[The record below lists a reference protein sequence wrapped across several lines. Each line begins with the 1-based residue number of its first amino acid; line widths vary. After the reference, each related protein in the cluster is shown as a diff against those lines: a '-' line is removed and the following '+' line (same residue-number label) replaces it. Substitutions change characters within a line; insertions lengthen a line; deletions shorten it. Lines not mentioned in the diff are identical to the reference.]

1 MELPEWLDGE
11 LIFGTDDDRVQTI
24 IDCGDVVRLKH
35 QALAAHASQVDN
47 ADLVGMEDDLFDAV
61 FSVEMFVR
69 GFDVTDAPLPETDL
83 FVGTTAEAP

>member
-1 MELPEWLDGE
+1 
-11 LIFGTDDDRVQTI
+11 
-24 IDCGDVVRLKH
+24 
-35 QALAAHASQVDN
+35 
-47 ADLVGMEDDLFDAV
+47 MEDDLFDAV